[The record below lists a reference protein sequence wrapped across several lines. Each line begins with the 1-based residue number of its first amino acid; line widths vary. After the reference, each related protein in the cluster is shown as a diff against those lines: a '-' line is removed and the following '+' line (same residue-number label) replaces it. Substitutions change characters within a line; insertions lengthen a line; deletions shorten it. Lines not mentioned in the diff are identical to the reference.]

1 MLGLFLL
8 DDKVKYQITFAIRKS
23 HDSQI
28 QNKENIMPFELIS
41 SETLLKGRAF
51 LIRRDLLKTP
61 DGRETKL
68 DIIEHGGSVIIVPV
82 DKEGNLLFVRQYRH
96 AAGMDLLELPAGTL
110 EKNEDPA
117 VCAAREIREETGFA
131 ADKIEKI
138 GDFYLAP
145 GYSTEFMHV
154 YLAQEL
160 RYDPLEADA
169 DEFLSVEIL
178 PFAEAI
184 QMAERGEMPDAKSLA
199 ALLLAKSHLK

>member
-1 MLGLFLL
+1 
-8 DDKVKYQITFAIRKS
+8 
-23 HDSQI
+23 
-28 QNKENIMPFELIS
+28 MPFEFLR

-51 LIRRDLLKTP
+51 LIRRDYLKTP
-61 DGRETKL
+61 DGRETKF

-82 DKEGNLLFVRQYRH
+82 DKDGNLLFVRQYRH

-110 EKNEDPA
+110 EDGEDPA
-117 VCAAREIREETGFA
+117 LCAAREIREETGFA
-131 ADKIEKI
+131 AEKIEKI

-154 YLAQEL
+154 YLAQKL
-160 RYDPLEADA
+160 RHDPLEADD
-169 DEFLSVEIL
+169 DEFLSVETI

-199 ALLLAKSHLK
+199 ALFLAKSHLNLK